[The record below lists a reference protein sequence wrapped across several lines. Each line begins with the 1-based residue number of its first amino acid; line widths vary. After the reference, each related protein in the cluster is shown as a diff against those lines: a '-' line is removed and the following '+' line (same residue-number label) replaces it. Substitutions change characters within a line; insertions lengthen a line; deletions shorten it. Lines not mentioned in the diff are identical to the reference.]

1 MLAPGEWKAC
11 PNKHCGTVQ
20 KLFPIKGKASFY
32 PYKSKWD
39 VAPSAAHGCR
49 LKLIKPG
56 IGWQCEQLWAHQSC
70 LYPFHSSISAKQG
83 RSLLEL
89 AVPQAWQRVRR
100 KSQVLSR
107 SRIFEIVPVPSSILA
122 PASHYRHDGC
132 LGSLAPE
139 LSLPHHHLGWQES
152 PESVSAMKIFEA
164 AWILILLLWFYVWCA
179 KYWCTSNTG
188 WFNG

>member
-1 MLAPGEWKAC
+1 M
-11 PNKHCGTVQ
+11 
-20 KLFPIKGKASFY
+20 
-32 PYKSKWD
+32 
-39 VAPSAAHGCR
+39 GCSPFSSPWV
-49 LKLIKPG
+49 KVNKPG
-56 IGWQCEQLWAHQSC
+56 IGWQCEQLWAELSLPIPQQHFSKAGEEPLGAC
-70 LYPFHSSISAKQG
+70 SATGLTESQ
-83 RSLLEL
+83 
-89 AVPQAWQRVRR
+89 

-107 SRIFEIVPVPSSILA
+107 SRIFEIVLVPSSILA

-152 PESVSAMKIFEA
+152 PESVSAMKISEA
-164 AWILILLLWFYVWCA
+164 AWILILLWFYVWCT